1 MPVNIAQLEN
11 SAAGRALELISA
23 TNLNKFVDFT
33 SGLVREVFKTLISST
48 LEQLD
53 AYAELVA
60 TVSGTLQQYE
70 EKAVGDV
77 DAAAVDY
84 LNKVVLPSFE
94 PAGTSPP
101 QQILATSQAATLIS
115 LDSAK
120 KNDLIAFF
128 GGVTAQV
135 VTVPTPGP
143 TPTPVV
149 GDLDTFDRLLVEN
162 TTATP
167 PTLQISVGNLKSFAA
182 ARLRRDLKLS
192 YEKLVAILKL
202 GMQKIVVTEGRINTA
217 LTFHVTSQDADERT
231 ASDTQV
237 NASTRAFNWALG
249 GGMWGTRSLSGTI
262 QSFVLS
268 RNSIFSFSGS
278 VGGSNSNT
286 STQVSV
292 VNEKSTATTTLAFD
306 ITGSLELKFRSDFFP
321 SFDPTT
327 VAPPQ

>member
-1 MPVNIAQLEN
+1 MPANIAKFEN
-11 SAAGRALELISA
+11 SAAARALELISA

-33 SGLVREVFKTLISST
+33 SGLVREVFKTLVSST

-60 TVSGTLQQYE
+60 TVSGTLEQYE

-77 DAAAVDY
+77 DLAAVDY
-84 LNKVVLPSFE
+84 LNKVILPSFE
-94 PAGTSPP
+94 PSGTTP
-101 QQILATSQAATLIS
+101 QQIQASTTDTALIS
-115 LDSAK
+115 FDPAK

-128 GGVTAQV
+128 SGVVAKV
-135 VTVPTPGP
+135 KNVPSPAP

-149 GDLDTFDRLLVEN
+149 GDDDTFDRLLAEAG
-162 TTATP
+162 TS
-167 PTLQISVGNLKSFAA
+167 LQMSVGNLKSFAA

-217 LTFHVTSQDADERT
+217 LTFHVTSLDADEGTSSQTNVETSSR
-231 ASDTQV
+231 AS
-237 NASTRAFNWALG
+237 NWALG
-249 GGMWGTRSLSGTI
+249 GGMWGTRSLSGTVRG
-262 QSFVLS
+262 FVLS
-268 RNSIFSFSGS
+268 GS
-278 VGGSNSNT
+278 AGGSKTNT

-321 SFDPTT
+321 SFDPT
-327 VAPPQ
+327 VPLAPQ